1 MLTIH
6 GGRTGVLW
14 QDLEKQAAASRAQ
27 NKRCLL
33 LVPEQYTLQAE
44 KNLIKGLNLPGFF
57 DIEVFSYSRFIQRL
71 FLLYNPMQQKRVD
84 GNGKNIAIH
93 AEYPVGNYSEPAALL
108 RDAQHNE
115 MQEYSHD
122 YRLFS
127 QIAQQEGFDEIAKLF
142 KLIAEIEHTHSQR
155 FMQYA
160 DLLDSGRLFSETEH
174 TAWLCLNCGHIH
186 TGTQAPGICP
196 VCTHPQGY
204 FIRAQQTIGA

>member
-1 MLTIH
+1 MNNDLCRFEKSLTH
-6 GGRTGVLW
+6 ENLMRAFAG
-14 QDLEKQAAASRAQ
+14 ESQARNRYTFAASQCAA
-27 NKRCLL
+27 KELF
-33 LVPEQYTLQAE
+33 VLQ
-44 KNLIKGLNLPGFF
+44 K
-57 DIEVFSYSRFIQRL
+57 L
-71 FLLYNPMQQKRVD
+71 FLFTAEQEKEHAELFYHRLAPL
-84 GNGKNIAIH
+84 NGKNIAIH